1 MTVGKILLLVVLAVV
16 LVLLAPLAVVWSL
29 NILFPELTIPYT
41 LETWL
46 AVVVLA
52 SAIRANVSVKK

>member
-1 MTVGKILLLVVLAVV
+1 MTVGKILLLVVLAGV

-29 NILFPELTIPYT
+29 NILFPVLTIPYT

>member
-29 NILFPELTIPYT
+29 NILFPALTIPYT
-41 LETWL
+41 VETWL